1 MFCFSYNVRIFTI
14 SVMQVPVFHLYD
26 YILCAYIIMYLVHC
40 IIHHR
45 EYIDFTNTEVKQKN
59 TNTLWLIH
67 SEQLLLVA
75 AHYNSSYSHSTK

>member
-1 MFCFSYNVRIFTI
+1 
-14 SVMQVPVFHLYD
+14 
-26 YILCAYIIMYLVHC
+26 MYLVHC

-59 TNTLWLIH
+59 TNTIWLIH

-75 AHYNSSYSHSTK
+75 DAHYNS